1 MSDKIVHITPNTG
14 DALSQR
20 ETEIL
25 TWSARGKTYP
35 EISIILSIAEDTIK
49 TYVERASKK
58 LNATNKTHAVA
69 VAVARGLIKV

>member
-1 MSDKIVHITPNTG
+1 MTDKIIHINLFTG
-14 DALSQR
+14 DTLSQR
-20 ETEIL
+20 EIEIL

-35 EISIILSIAEDTIK
+35 EISMILSIAEDTIK

-58 LNATNKTHAVA
+58 LNTTNKTHAVA